1 MTDPHAEAN
10 QSSETRRRQALS
22 KGLSEFLIEF
32 SIGVHRY
39 AMYPAGHPSLAP
51 AVEGIV
57 RRLGPLFEDRR
68 TLNIGVARRQL
79 VIEGVATE
87 ERHPVLSEL
96 ARRLHD
102 LQVGAITFEA
112 GARGD
117 EILGLLATLAREPE
131 PDEAP
136 VGLGD
141 PAEIPSWPHVTLHPL
156 GYERL
161 SIRDGE
167 EEGGGGG
174 HRATRLW
181 LGLAQAA
188 MAGAEEDGEEDAD
201 PKVIAE
207 SIQKHSREAAY
218 DQVIVGY
225 MLQLAEELKSERGA
239 ESERVRQRLA
249 TLMREM
255 DDGTLARLVELGGD
269 FGSRKRFVLDANQSL
284 AVDAVVKVLQAA
296 ATASRQT
303 VSTSMTRLLSKM
315 ASHAGEGGGRLRTQA
330 RAALQE
336 NVEELLDD
344 WELADPNPEEYTR
357 VLDRISGSSPLFDR
371 ARRADVDGRA
381 EDDGEEDEDDP
392 GGPLRL
398 LQMAMEVEAY
408 GPTVEAAILDL
419 IRAGH
424 TSALTDLARQ
434 AGVENLVGQA
444 VVRELTAPDQ
454 IRAYLDLPDV
464 DEEVLHALADFAGP
478 AVIPLFLD
486 GLARA
491 ESRSVRRKVFDVAR
505 TLGPAVGERA
515 LERLRGEG
523 RWFVLRN
530 LLALLEFAPEAA
542 ARLDAMPYLQHED
555 PRVRR
560 EALPLVLADPDQR
573 DRGLALGL
581 ADADEQV
588 CRAAVAALTRP
599 VPDPLIP
606 TIVKRIVTRDR
617 DPAVRAR
624 AIRALTDASTPLVR
638 DTLMELVSEGRSLL
652 GRTRLADATP
662 PVLAALRVLATS
674 WADDPEVA
682 PVLSQA
688 GKSKDPDI
696 REAALGGSG

>member
-1 MTDPHAEAN
+1 VTDPHPEAN
-10 QSSETRRRQALS
+10 PSGESRRRQALS

-51 AVEGIV
+51 AVEGIL

-112 GARGD
+112 GAGGD

-131 PDEAP
+131 PDEEP
-136 VGLGD
+136 IGLGD
-141 PAEIPSWPHVTLHPL
+141 PAEIPSWPHVKLHPL

-161 SIRDGE
+161 SIREGE

-188 MAGAEEDGEEDAD
+188 LAGAEDDAEDDAD

-207 SIQKHSREAAY
+207 SIEQHSREAAY

-255 DDGTLARLVELGGD
+255 DDATLARLVELGGD

-315 ASHAGEGGGRLRTQA
+315 ARHAGDGAGRLRTHA

-344 WELADPNPEEYTR
+344 WELADPNPEDYTR

-371 ARRADVDGRA
+371 SRHDPDAGDPEA
-381 EDDGEEDEDDP
+381 EKTEDEDP
-392 GGPLRL
+392 AGALRL
-398 LQMAMEVEAY
+398 LQMAVEVEAY
-408 GPTVEAAILDL
+408 GPTVGAAILDL
-419 IRAGH
+419 IRGGH
-424 TSALTDLARQ
+424 TSTLTELARQ
-434 AGVENLVGQA
+434 AGSDNGVVQA
-444 VVRELTAPDQ
+444 VVRELTAPEQ
-454 IRAYLDLPDV
+454 VQAYLALPDV

-478 AVIPLFLD
+478 SVIPLFLD
-486 GLARA
+486 GLAGA
-491 ESRSVRRKVFDVAR
+491 ESRSVRRKIFDVTR

-515 LERLRGEG
+515 LERLRGET
-523 RWFVLRN
+523 RWFVIRN

-542 ARLDAMPYLQHED
+542 ARVDAMPYLQHED

-560 EALPLVLADPDQR
+560 EALPLVLADPGQR

-581 ADADEQV
+581 ADPDEQV
-588 CRAAVAALTRP
+588 CRAAVAALRHP
-599 VPDPLIP
+599 VPDPLVP
-606 TIVKRIVTRDR
+606 TILKRIVTRDR
-617 DPAVRAR
+617 EPTLRAR
-624 AIRALTDASTPLVR
+624 AIRALTDARTPLVR
-638 DTLMELVSEGRSLL
+638 DALLELVTEGRSLL
-652 GRTRLADATP
+652 GRARIAEPEP
-662 PVLAALRVLATS
+662 PVLAALRVLAVS
-674 WADDPEVA
+674 WAEDPEVA
-682 PVLSQA
+682 PVLGQA
-688 GKSKDPDI
+688 LKSKDPDI
-696 REAALGGSG
+696 RQAAEGEGR